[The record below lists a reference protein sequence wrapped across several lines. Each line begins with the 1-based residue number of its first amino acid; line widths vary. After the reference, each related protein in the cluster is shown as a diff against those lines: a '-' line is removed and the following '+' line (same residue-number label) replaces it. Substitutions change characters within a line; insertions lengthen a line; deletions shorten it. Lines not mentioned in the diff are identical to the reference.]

1 MAYTLKIKSPFVQNV
16 EVGGEMTA
24 RASFYGR
31 KIRTSGKG
39 NETGLYWSY
48 GKKSWGRIGGGAGVA
63 LGFPGSTLAS
73 DKLGDLS
80 LYSSRR
86 HLPKLPLLNG
96 IDVNNEGTMGS
107 LIKGT
112 FSFTVYPEV
121 NRSSMA
127 LGAIEGAY
135 FVPGKSCGISFGWS
149 TYAAQPCASKFS
161 FSGIIYNFNWA
172 VNQDMSVSAQVSV
185 VSAATLAVGAPG
197 QQSTNTTT
205 TSQFASAPNAAGGT
219 AANSSNTNTNQGSSG
234 GFNPLDPKNIPIV
247 GHDLATC
254 IDQDMSVINPV
265 QSTSGTSGASG
276 QVPSGNP
283 ADPEQLYGIKA
294 WEVQSH
300 NGPSGY
306 GLRYAAVGIPW
317 QPDPPA
323 TNEVTKTDLAGG
335 SSGSA
340 GSAGTSSGGAAG
352 SSGQITKPIVKKFY
366 YISLQ
371 VIEEFINSNL
381 KTSKLQ
387 SFMKVDITE
396 NESELQKYGYLK
408 SAYPMEVLWDFV
420 EPYSGTD
427 GIDLKGKTGNVTM
440 NKTPAFLG
448 GIWLS
453 VDHVKD
459 TWRKFF
465 TEKSTDVGEKA
476 LTSFLNELVKR
487 VNEACGNH
495 WQLGATVVEKISTCG
510 GVGSKVA
517 VLSVE
522 DFTYNPDVK
531 AFRFEASGFRPMIK
545 TVSISCK
552 PPGPLATA
560 AYTAARGGGGDSDVS
575 VPGQKP
581 LNPAL
586 TALTDLENAIST
598 AGINTAWG
606 DSYKAALVQN
616 KKSENGHWMKNAL
629 YPIDFSV
636 TVDGISGFKFG
647 DAVTTNLIPGRYAGK
662 MFFTVTKINHKVS
675 SETWETTLN
684 TAARINDG
692 V

>member
-1 MAYTLKIKSPFVQNV
+1 MAYTLQIKSPFVQQV
-16 EVGGEMTA
+16 AVGGEMTA

-48 GKKSWGRIGGGAGVA
+48 GKKSWGRIGGGSVA

-73 DKLGDLS
+73 DKLGDLN

-86 HLPKLPLLNG
+86 HLPKLPLLTG
-96 IDVNNEGTMGS
+96 LDVNNEGTMGS

-121 NRSSMA
+121 SRSSMA

-135 FVPGKSCGISFGWS
+135 FVPGKNCGISFGWS
-149 TYAAQPCASKFS
+149 TYASQACASRFS
-161 FSGIIYNFNWA
+161 FAGIIYNFNWS
-172 VNQDMSVSAQVSV
+172 VNQDMSVSATVSV

-205 TSQFASAPNAAGGT
+205 TSQYASAPTAAGGT

-234 GFNPLDPKNIPIV
+234 GFNPTDPKNIPIV
-247 GHDLATC
+247 GHDLGTC
-254 IDQDMSVINPV
+254 IDEDMSILNPA

-276 QVPSGNP
+276 QTPAGNP
-283 ADPEQLYGIKA
+283 ASPEQLYGIEA
-294 WEVQSH
+294 WKVVEV
-300 NGPSGY
+300 NGPGSY
-306 GLRYAAVGIPW
+306 GLKYVAVGIPW

-323 TNEVTKTDLAGG
+323 TDEVTKTDLGAG

-340 GSAGTSSGGAAG
+340 GSAGTSGGGGGGAG
-352 SSGQITKPIVKKFY
+352 SSGQITKPIVKKFW
-366 YISLQ
+366 YISLEE
-371 VIEEFINSNL
+371 IENFINKYLNTSAL
-381 KTSKLQ
+381 KSV
-387 SFMKVDITE
+387 MRVDITK
-396 NESELQKYGYLK
+396 NETDSSYGYLK
-408 SAYPMEVLWDFV
+408 SAYPMEVIWNFRS
-420 EPYSGTD
+420 PYENTK
-427 GIDLKGKTGNVTM
+427 GITGLPGASIINGHI
-440 NKTPAFLG
+440 G
-448 GIWLS
+448 GIYLS

-510 GVGSKVA
+510 GAGVKQS
-517 VLSVE
+517 VLSIE
-522 DFTYNPDVK
+522 DFTFNPPVG

-552 PPGPLATA
+552 PPGQLATA
-560 AYTAARGGGGDSDVS
+560 AYTAARGGGGDTDVS
-575 VPGQKP
+575 LPGQSK
-581 LNPAL
+581 LNKASQ
-586 TALTDLENAIST
+586 ALTDLENAIAT
-598 AGINTAWG
+598 AGINTSWG

-616 KKSENGHWMKNAL
+616 KKSENGHWMKAAL

-675 SETWETTLN
+675 AETWETTLN
-684 TAARINDG
+684 TAARINGG

>member
-1 MAYTLKIKSPFVQNV
+1 MAYSLGIRSPFVQAV
-16 EVGGEMTA
+16 AVGGEMTA

-48 GKKSWGRIGGGAGVA
+48 GKKSWGRIGGGNVA

-73 DKLGDLS
+73 DKLGDLN

-121 NRSSMA
+121 SRSSMA

-135 FVPGKSCGISFGWS
+135 FVPGKNCGISFGWS
-149 TYAAQPCASKFS
+149 TYASQACASRFS
-161 FSGIIYNFNWA
+161 FAGIIYNFNWS

-197 QQSTNTTT
+197 QQSTNTNNKSTY
-205 TSQFASAPNAAGGT
+205 
-219 AANSSNTNTNQGSSG
+219 ANSSTAAGAAAAASTVSSGGAGSSG
-234 GFNPLDPKNIPIV
+234 GFNPTDPKNIPIV
-247 GHDLATC
+247 GHDLGTC
-254 IDQDMSVINPV
+254 IDEDMSILNPV
-265 QSTSGTSGASG
+265 QSSSGTSGAST
-276 QVPSGNP
+276 PTPAGNP
-283 ADPEQLYGIKA
+283 AKPEELYGIEA
-294 WEVQSH
+294 WKVVPA
-300 NGPSGY
+300 NGPGPY
-306 GLRYAAVGIPW
+306 GLKYAAVGIPW

-323 TNEVTKTDLAGG
+323 TDEVTKTDLAAG
-335 SSGSA
+335 GSA
-340 GSAGTSSGGAAG
+340 GSAGSSGTQTNGGSAG
-352 SSGQITKPIVKKFY
+352 SSGQITKPIVKKFW
-366 YISLQ
+366 YISLEE
-371 VIEEFINSNL
+371 IEKFINKYLNTSAL
-381 KTSKLQ
+381 KSV
-387 SFMKVDITE
+387 MRVDITK
-396 NESELQKYGYLK
+396 NETDTSYGYLK
-408 SAYPMEVLWDFV
+408 SAYPMEVIWNFKS
-420 EPYSGTD
+420 PYSGTT
-427 GIDLKGKTGNVTM
+427 GIQGLPGVSLQSGYI
-440 NKTPAFLG
+440 G
-448 GIWLS
+448 GIYLS

-510 GVGSKVA
+510 GAGTKQA

-522 DFTYNPDVK
+522 DFTFNPPIG

-560 AYTAARGGGGDSDVS
+560 AYTAARGGGGDTDVS
-575 VPGQKP
+575 VPGQSN
-581 LNPAL
+581 LNSSVSAL
-586 TALTDLENAIST
+586 SDLENAIAT
-598 AGINTAWG
+598 AGINSSWG
-606 DSYKAALVQN
+606 DSYKAALVQQ
-616 KKSENGHWMKNAL
+616 KKAIPGHWMKAAL

-662 MFFTVTKINHKVS
+662 MFFTVTKINHKVGPD
-675 SETWETTLN
+675 TWETTIN
-684 TAARINDG
+684 TAARINGG

>member
-1 MAYTLKIKSPFVQNV
+1 MAYTLDIKTPFVQKV

-48 GKKSWGRIGGGAGVA
+48 GKKSWGRIGGGSVA
-63 LGFPGSTLAS
+63 LGFPGSRLAS
-73 DKLGDLS
+73 DKLGDLN

-96 IDVNNEGTMGS
+96 IDVTNEGTMGS

-121 NRSSMA
+121 SRSSMA

-135 FVPGKSCGISFGWS
+135 FVPGRDCSISFGWS
-149 TYAAQPCASKFS
+149 TYASQPCASRFS
-161 FSGIIYNFNWA
+161 FKGIIYNFNWS

-205 TSQFASAPNAAGGT
+205 TSQYASAPNASGGT
-219 AANSSNTNTNQGSSG
+219 TANSGNTNTNQGSSG
-234 GFNPLDPKNIPIV
+234 TFNPLDPKNIPIV
-247 GHDLATC
+247 GHDLASC
-254 IDQDMSVINPV
+254 IDEDMSVLNPV
-265 QSTSGTSGASG
+265 QSTSGTSGG
-276 QVPSGNP
+276 TTQTPSGNP
-283 ADPEQLYGIKA
+283 PSPEAIYGIQA
-294 WEVQSH
+294 WEVATG
-300 NGPSGY
+300 NGSSTY
-306 GLRYAAVGIPW
+306 GLKYAAVGIPW

-323 TNEVTKTDLAGG
+323 TDEVTKTDLSAG
-335 SSGSA
+335 GSA
-340 GSAGTSSGGAAG
+340 GSAGSSGAAG
-352 SSGQITKPIVKKFY
+352 SSGQITKPIVKKIW

-371 VIEEFINSNL
+371 EIETFINKFLN
-381 KTSKLQ
+381 TSALQ
-387 SFMKVDITE
+387 TVMRVDITE
-396 NESELQKYGYLK
+396 NITESKKYSYLK
-408 SAYPMEVLWDFV
+408 SAYPMEVLWDFAQ
-420 EPYSGTD
+420 PYSGAD
-427 GIDLKGKTGNVTM
+427 PINLAGKTGNASM
-440 NKTPAFLG
+440 NRTPAFLG

-495 WQLGATVVEKISTCG
+495 WQLGATVVEKISSCG
-510 GVGSKVA
+510 GPGPKIA

-522 DFTYNPDVK
+522 DFTYNPNEK
-531 AFRFEASGFRPMIK
+531 GFRFEASGFRPMIK
-545 TVSISCK
+545 SVSISCK

-575 VPGQKP
+575 VPGQKE
-581 LNPAL
+581 LNDA
-586 TALTDLENAIST
+586 TQALTDLETAIST
-598 AGINTAWG
+598 AGVNTAWG

-616 KKSENGHWMKNAL
+616 KKSQKGHWMTAAL

-647 DAVTTNLIPGRYAGK
+647 DAVTTNLIPARYAGK
-662 MFFTVTKINHKVS
+662 MFFTVTKINHKVGPD
-675 SETWETTLN
+675 TWETTLN
-684 TAARINDG
+684 TAARINSG